1 MEFNA
6 ENVIE
11 RTRKLRYEFGST
23 KALAK
28 ASGCSRAMVNNYC
41 SPAYHKLH
49 KVAKVTWERY
59 FGAWDYTV
67 KDTEP
72 ATKASVVDDI
82 VEEAKVEAPAV
93 EQTETPA
100 KPAAKSKIIIE
111 VPSLEELEET
121 LSQFGFR
128 LEFVPR

>member
-6 ENVIE
+6 ENVIK
-11 RTRKLRYEFGST
+11 RTRKLRDEFGST
-23 KALAK
+23 KALAE

-72 ATKASVVDDI
+72 ATEAPVVDDI
-82 VEEAKVEAPAV
+82 VEEATVEAPAV
-93 EQTETPA
+93 EQTEVPA
-100 KPAAKSKIIIE
+100 SKSKIIIE

>member
-6 ENVIE
+6 ENVIV
-11 RTRKLRYEFGST
+11 RTRKLRDEFGST
-23 KALAK
+23 KALAE

-72 ATKASVVDDI
+72 ATEAPMVDDI
-82 VEEAKVEAPAV
+82 VEGATVETPTV
-93 EQTETPA
+93 EQTEVPA

-111 VPSLEELEET
+111 VPSLEQLEET
-121 LSQFGFR
+121 LASFGFR
-128 LEFVPR
+128 LEFIPR

>member
-6 ENVIE
+6 ENVIV
-11 RTRKLRYEFGST
+11 RTRKLRDEFGST
-23 KALAK
+23 KALAE

-41 SPAYHKLH
+41 SPAYHRLH
-49 KVAKVTWERY
+49 NVAKKTWERY
-59 FGAWDYTV
+59 FGTWDGTTV

-72 ATKASVVDDI
+72 ATETPVTDDI
-82 VEEAKVEAPAV
+82 VEEAKVEAPAA

-100 KPAAKSKIIIE
+100 KPAKSKIIIE
-111 VPSLEELEET
+111 VPSLEELEEALAT
-121 LSQFGFR
+121 FGFR